1 MAKDNCPQTETKK
14 QKAVRIWLDDEN
26 NHLWTDEHIAQRCGV
41 SVPFVSSRR
50 RLNTKF
56 AHPTKRKRLNKKGE
70 IVWIK
75 TRANGKK
82 AKLETEPMLPK
93 AFPEVRGPELNLLLN
108 RLRTDVSMLST
119 HTDAHLMVVCAAE
132 EFLEILNA
140 YPPQKKLI
148 KDVDAW
154 GDTNEAN
161 EMHQPL

>member
-1 MAKDNCPQTETKK
+1 MAKDNCPRTETKK

-26 NHLWTDEHIAQRCGV
+26 ERLWTDEHIAQRCGV
-41 SVPFVSSRR
+41 SVPFVSARR

-93 AFPEVRGPELNLLLN
+93 AFPEVRGPELNSLLN

-119 HTDAHLMVVCAAE
+119 HTDANLIVVCAAE

-140 YPPQKKLI
+140 YTSKKSI
-148 KDVDAW
+148 HIDVDAW
-154 GDTNEAN
+154 GDTNQIHE
-161 EMHQPL
+161 PL